1 MPLSCWFLL
10 SSTLFSKVDDLI
22 LVAETESDS
31 VRQKVTTHII
41 GSVLVQCC
49 CNTQMKE
56 NYFPVAIR
64 VFRFLDK
71 KIKNLRTYE
80 PEEVRCKQC
89 GEGIF
94 FVLKTILRRFFKL
107 FLLKAR
113 FRNFE
118 KDWKISPS
126 FLLRAKTHL
135 AIVPLRITLMFY
147 VCFHWNFL
155 DLFC

>member
-1 MPLSCWFLL
+1 ML
-10 SSTLFSKVDDLI
+10 SSTPFSKVDDLI

-31 VRQKVTTHII
+31 VRQKVATHII

-71 KIKNLRTYE
+71 KIKNLRTWE
-80 PEEVRCKQC
+80 PAEVRCKQC

-94 FVLKTILRRFFKL
+94 LVLENNTKTFFLILFFNCFIEGQVQKL
-107 FLLKAR
+107 
-113 FRNFE
+113 
-118 KDWKISPS
+118 
-126 FLLRAKTHL
+126 
-135 AIVPLRITLMFY
+135 
-147 VCFHWNFL
+147 
-155 DLFC
+155 

>member
-1 MPLSCWFLL
+1 ML
-10 SSTLFSKVDDLI
+10 SSTPFSKVDDLI

-31 VRQKVTTHII
+31 VRQKVATHII

-71 KIKNLRTYE
+71 KIKNLRTWE
-80 PEEVRCKQC
+80 PAEVRCKQC

-94 FVLKTILRRFFKL
+94 LVLENNTKTFFKFYFL
-107 FLLKAR
+107 IALLKAR

-118 KDWKISPS
+118 KD
-126 FLLRAKTHL
+126 
-135 AIVPLRITLMFY
+135 
-147 VCFHWNFL
+147 
-155 DLFC
+155 